1 LGWKTIKRINT
12 LYLFSKATKLV
23 AFFVGI
29 IRIFTKD
36 MQRTIRIF
44 KTVDISEFKSNL
56 LNWSQ
61 QFETL
66 IWLDSNNH
74 NQQYNSFDCALAADE
89 FTSIKTDYYNAFEK
103 LKEYQTLTKDYI
115 FGYLTYDVKND
126 VEQLSSSNFDGLHF
140 ADLYF
145 FQPKKL
151 IFVKKEAIEFHY
163 LKMIDDEIES
173 DFEEIKKAKAPKIEK
188 INSDINIK
196 LRIPQ
201 KEYHS
206 KIDEILAHIQRGDI
220 YEVNFCQEFYAEN
233 TTINP
238 VEVYR
243 HLNEISAPPF
253 ASFLKLDNKIALCAS
268 PERYIKKEGLKIIS
282 QPIKGTAKRVQSKLD
297 DTQLAANLM
306 QNEKERAENV
316 MIVDLVRNDLSK
328 TAKKGSVKVEELCKV
343 YSFKQVHQLISTVVS
358 EVKENTHPVDVI
370 RDTFPMGSMTGA
382 PKVAAMKIIEKFEE
396 SKRGLYSGTVGY
408 FTPENDFN
416 FNVIIRSILY
426 NASKKYVSYS
436 VGGAITAKSIPDK
449 EYEECL
455 LKAKAMKYV
464 LLNQNNE
471 DDVTSRGAF

>member
-1 LGWKTIKRINT
+1 
-12 LYLFSKATKLV
+12 
-23 AFFVGI
+23 
-29 IRIFTKD
+29 

-173 DFEEIKKAKAPKIEK
+173 DFEEIKKAKAPKIEI

-201 KEYHS
+201 REYHS